1 MGQGWLPDRQ
11 RGPTVTKMVNLI
23 LRLVLGSIFVAAG
36 VTKIWPVKVTT
47 APFTMTVTS
56 YAPDASEFAGSVL
69 NYRVP
74 PRALNNLVAITF
86 PWIELL
92 AGGLLMCGIWKRAS
106 TVVITVL
113 MVVFLIVIGQA
124 VARGLNISCGC
135 FGTVE
140 GRKVGLTALAED
152 TAMFAAALWL
162 LWRDKEKEENPA

>member
-1 MGQGWLPDRQ
+1 MK
-11 RGPTVTKMVNLI
+11 VVNII
-23 LRLVLGSIFVAAG
+23 LRLVLGGIFVVAG
-36 VTKIWPVKVTT
+36 ATKIWHVQSK
-47 APFTMTVTS
+47 TVYQSNTS
-56 YAPDASEFAGSVL
+56 FAIAGHISIVPDVSEFADSVL

-113 MVVFLIVIGQA
+113 MVVFLIAIGQA
-124 VARGLNISCGC
+124 VVRGLNISCGC

-140 GRKVGLTALAED
+140 GRRVGLNALAED

-162 LWRDKEKEENPA
+162 LWRDKEKQENPA